1 MSTKEEVIRL
11 VEGLSESDLQVV
23 KRMLEGLTK
32 PGEEEHPAP
41 AVSSDDQRERVRAIR
56 GVLAHTHTS
65 VDEFLAR
72 KREEVELEEERYR
85 RRHQE
90 AA

>member
-1 MSTKEEVIRL
+1 MSTKEEVIQL
-11 VEGLSESDLQVV
+11 VEGLSEDELRIV
-23 KRMLEGLTK
+23 KRMLRGLRTPEEGEV
-32 PGEEEHPAP
+32 PGPSAAEE
-41 AVSSDDQRERVRAIR
+41 QRARVRAIR

-85 RRHQE
+85 SRHPE

>member
-1 MSTKEEVIRL
+1 MSTKEEVIQL
-11 VEGLSESDLQVV
+11 VEGLSEEELRIV
-23 KRMLEGLTK
+23 KRMLQGLQTPEEGET
-32 PGEEEHPAP
+32 PAS
-41 AVSSDDQRERVRAIR
+41 AADAQRERVRAIR
-56 GVLAHTHTS
+56 GILAHTHTS